1 MRLHFQC
8 QYHKMV
14 LHYTCYLADGG
25 VGDDDP
31 EVAAAAHDVLRRVH
45 RVDEVDEHLRALV
58 AAAIS
63 SEKRVP
69 PSRRTYFIF
78 DAYFEQPG

>member
-1 MRLHFQC
+1 MMVFWLYPRRMLFFAKIMRFH
-8 QYHKMV
+8 V
-14 LHYTCYLADGG
+14 YLADGG
-25 VGDDDP
+25 IGDDDP

-63 SEKRVP
+63 RERETLSEM
-69 PSRRTYFIF
+69 
-78 DAYFEQPG
+78 EGQQ

>member
-1 MRLHFQC
+1 MLFLAKIMRFHA
-8 QYHKMV
+8 H
-14 LHYTCYLADGG
+14 LADGR

-63 SEKRVP
+63 RGIEILSEMER
-69 PSRRTYFIF
+69 
-78 DAYFEQPG
+78 QQ